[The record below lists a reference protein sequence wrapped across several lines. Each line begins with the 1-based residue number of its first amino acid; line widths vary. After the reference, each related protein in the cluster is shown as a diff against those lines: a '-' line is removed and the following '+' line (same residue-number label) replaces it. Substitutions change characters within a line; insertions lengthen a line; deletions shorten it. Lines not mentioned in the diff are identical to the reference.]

1 MPLNHTQEKSKVPPV
16 VKSPQKRAHYVHLA
30 FRLIM
35 CPRATEFSR
44 QAEQVPC
51 ATTYPN
57 GEFPGSSWAT
67 NGHHPT
73 RVFPSVVLLE
83 RQNQA
88 LEPSPYLEETWTR
101 VSDPSRLAGF
111 VVLGLVRPRGET
123 KALCKRYD
131 TDGSE
136 SKPLVVGQKRGS
148 IEVGEKSEA
157 GHKRVKMRDLES
169 VFRSEGIDTHY
180 PKSWKNRDAIHHLH
194 STEKEMS
201 QVTKENTTMNSSV
214 AQSAR
219 MVDRAALDLNAN
231 VLTIDDGPTCIE
243 GDIKLS
249 SLKKQET
256 QCSLNVTMPR
266 GIGLDLNAE
275 DVSSSV
281 NDDPFYPYKN
291 IENAKSRDG
300 SECASSCGEE
310 KDPMVVWKQMKQN
323 GFLSSSHGG
332 VPIPKPRG
340 RKIKNDG
347 NMKKKM
353 ELAKKEQV
361 DRFARIAAPSGL
373 LNGLNPGIINHVRNS
388 KQVHSIIEALVRSEK
403 HENRYGG
410 NKPTNQTKVGIK
422 DLRGEDGDSSIE
434 QRRMYGK
441 TTCLSQ
447 SNLAGEEDLFA
458 LKFSSCTTMASE
470 NTSSLSNEGSGNV
483 TSVTSLSVKA
493 ANVASQWL
501 ELLHQDI
508 KGRLAALR
516 RSKRRVRSV
525 IQTELPLLMS
535 KELPC
540 NQENNDPF
548 AMKTTSTDNASVD
561 MHRARWSGL
570 FDQMDKALFE
580 EEKQLESWL
589 NQVKEMLL
597 HCERGLF
604 QYSGLHGLPPLGSIK
619 NDQRPE
625 KADNSE
631 EDLAVSAA
639 AASIY
644 STCRTRDWWLSR
656 RAHSLAQSKRL
667 LSDPYAEA
675 SLTP

>member
-83 RQNQA
+83 RR
-88 LEPSPYLEETWTR
+88 W
-101 VSDPSRLAGF
+101 RLSF
-111 VVLGLVRPRGET
+111 LIPR
-123 KALCKRYD
+123 
-131 TDGSE
+131 SE

-580 EEKQLESWL
+580 EEKQLRES
-589 NQVKEMLL
+589 MTTSFS
-597 HCERGLF
+597 C
-604 QYSGLHGLPPLGSIK
+604 SC
-619 NDQRPE
+619 RPE